1 MNIKMLTREDILKI
15 SVSNPEKI
23 FSGDL
28 INLKKIYRSLSIS
41 WHPDKNKSEDSHI
54 VFAHIN
60 SLYHSAIEKL
70 NSGLL
75 GSNKNIIDIKSKDG
89 NESTLK
95 FYKERK
101 TEMGIMYIS
110 NKFVTWKFKNEFMN
124 DIKRGLNNL
133 SSLSFRN
140 EKMEND
146 FKKYIPK
153 LYKNIESEDYTYL
166 IFSKDSR
173 FINLSDILNY
183 YNEKIDVKHVAW
195 ILSVIYNQICFFH
208 FNKIM
213 HGGLTIENIYIDPK
227 MHDGIILGGWWY
239 SLKDKEKL
247 SILPKKAVDVAP
259 VSMINNKKADLL
271 LDLEMIK
278 SIGIQLLG
286 YKSGIQLMDDKTVPK
301 PLAEWLRTAS
311 LGEAIKDYS
320 FWFNEVLPQS
330 FGERKFVEMNL
341 NINDIYTGE

>member
-1 MNIKMLTREDILKI
+1 MSVKLLTKEEILKVAI
-15 SVSNPEKI
+15 ANPEKI

-28 INLKKIYRSLSIS
+28 INLKKTYRILSIA
-41 WHPDKNKSEDSHI
+41 WHPDKNKNPDSQI
-54 VFAHIN
+54 VFAHIS
-60 SLYHSAIEKL
+60 SLYHSAVEKF
-70 NSGLL
+70 NKGLL
-75 GSNKNIIDIKSKDG
+75 GSNKNIIDIIDKKG

-101 TEMGIMYIS
+101 TEMGNMYIS

-124 DIKRGLNNL
+124 DIKKGLSNL
-133 SSLSFRN
+133 SKLSFRN
-140 EKMEND
+140 DKMKTD
-146 FKKYIPK
+146 FKKYIPE
-153 LYKNIESEDYTYL
+153 LYRNIESENYSYL
-166 IFSKDSR
+166 IFSKESR
-173 FINLSDILNY
+173 FINLSDILDY
-183 YNEKIDVKHVAW
+183 YNGKIDAKHVAW

-227 MHDGIILGGWWY
+227 MHDGIILGGWWF

-259 VSMINNKKADLL
+259 VSMLNSKKADLL

-286 YKSGIQLMDDKTVPK
+286 YKNGIQLVDDKTVPE
-301 PLAEWLRTAS
+301 PLTEWLRTAS

-330 FGERKFVEMNL
+330 FGKRKFVEMNI
-341 NINDIYTGE
+341 NINDIYIGE